1 MRREGEKVMK
11 KGPIFSSMLM
21 QSLPTKVKISIS
33 RNLKQIT
40 PF

>member
-21 QSLPTKVKISIS
+21 QSLPTKVKISITVV
-33 RNLKQIT
+33 I
-40 PF
+40 